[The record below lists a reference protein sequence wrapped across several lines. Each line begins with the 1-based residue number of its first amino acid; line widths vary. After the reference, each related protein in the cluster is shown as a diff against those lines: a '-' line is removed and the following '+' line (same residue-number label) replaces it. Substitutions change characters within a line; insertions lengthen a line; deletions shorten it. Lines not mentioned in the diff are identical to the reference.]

1 MGRPDLVGK
10 RLAYIERQK
19 KLHAEAVN
27 VDVRVRAPEGT
38 GPANRDGMPKLPI
51 GQHVV
56 SNWPVLDLGDVPEV
70 SLISVAAR
78 DRRETCTTRS
88 R

>member
-1 MGRPDLVGK
+1 MSRPDLVGK

-38 GPANRDGMPKLPI
+38 GPANRHGMPKLPV

-56 SNWPVLDLGDVPEV
+56 SELARARLGDVPDV
-70 SLISVAAR
+70 SRQRGGSR
-78 DRRETCTTRS
+78 SRGTCTTR
-88 R
+88 